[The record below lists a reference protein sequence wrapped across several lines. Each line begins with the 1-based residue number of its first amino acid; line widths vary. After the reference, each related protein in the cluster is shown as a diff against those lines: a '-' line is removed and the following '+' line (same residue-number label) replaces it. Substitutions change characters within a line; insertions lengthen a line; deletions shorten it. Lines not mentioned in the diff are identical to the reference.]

1 MKFAHRVS
9 NSALPKVLPV
19 HKEWILFTAGITTT
33 AREFQKSLKE
43 ISYDHVSCLDSI
55 EFKSIVLR
63 LCLLRDAQQ
72 TQPSVAASRYHLSKH
87 PVGHP

>member
-33 AREFQKSLKE
+33 AREFQKRLKE
-43 ISYDHVSCLDSI
+43 ISSDHVSCLDSI
-55 EFKSIVLR
+55 ESRFKSVVLR
-63 LCLLRDAQQ
+63 LYLLRDAQQ
-72 TQPSVAASRYHLSKH
+72 TQPSVLRLGIIYII
-87 PVGHP
+87 